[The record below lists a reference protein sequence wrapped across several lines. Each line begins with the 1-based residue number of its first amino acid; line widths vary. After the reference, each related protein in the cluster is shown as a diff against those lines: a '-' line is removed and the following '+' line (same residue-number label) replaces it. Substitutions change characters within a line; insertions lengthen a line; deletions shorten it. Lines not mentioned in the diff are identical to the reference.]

1 MPTYISLISFTQK
14 GVESIKE
21 GPKRLDAAKE
31 RFRAAGAELKAFYL
45 ITGEYDAVAIS
56 EAPNDEVV
64 VKLAMTRSSRES
76 TSVTPR
82 WNVPRS
88 HARLLFERRG
98 GDLVGRLR
106 LEDRVAAGDKHDILL
121 SLVDVGRWIG
131 DRGRI
136 DQRLPYHLSGF
147 EIDRANPARCD
158 SSRRRSKR

>member
-1 MPTYISLISFTQK
+1 M
-14 GVESIKE
+14 V
-21 GPKRLDAAKE
+21 
-31 RFRAAGAELKAFYL
+31 RA
-45 ITGEYDAVAIS
+45 
-56 EAPNDEVV
+56 
-64 VKLAMTRSSRES
+64 TRSSTES
-76 TSVTPR
+76 SSVTPR

-88 HARLLFERRG
+88 HARLLFERKG

-147 EIDRANPARCD
+147 EIDRANPGVHRPRLRPI
-158 SSRRRSKR
+158 RRLLRWTDRPECPAGLAACNGHRSEGLS